1 MTIEREIEASMTEVI
16 LGIVKAP
23 AYATTIKDFCAE
35 YQIDM
40 GKLTAHKLFSMSSPS
55 EASPNIGDLLYR
67 RSEIYGGRG
76 FAERPHRPLVLL
88 EQK

>member
-1 MTIEREIEASMTEVI
+1 MTIKREIEASMTEVI

-40 GKLTAHKLFSMSSPS
+40 GKLTAKKLFSMSSPS
-55 EASPNIGDLLYR
+55 EASP
-67 RSEIYGGRG
+67 IY
-76 FAERPHRPLVLL
+76 FRPPI
-88 EQK
+88 

>member
-40 GKLTAHKLFSMSSPS
+40 GKLTAKNCS
-55 EASPNIGDLLYR
+55 
-67 RSEIYGGRG
+67 
-76 FAERPHRPLVLL
+76 V
-88 EQK
+88 